1 MGGNPLFRLL
11 SAVYTEKNGKGER
24 TMGIRYKVNQGIT
37 PEELAEVFRS
47 SGIRR
52 PVDDLPRLEQML
64 EKADLLVTAW
74 DGDKVVGVAR
84 ALTDFVY
91 CCYLSDLAV
100 DENYQR
106 QGIGKE
112 LTACIQREI
121 GDAVTLILISA
132 EGAMSYYPRIGL
144 EKCERAFIVPRTR

>member
-1 MGGNPLFRLL
+1 M
-11 SAVYTEKNGKGER
+11 SIVYK
-24 TMGIRYKVNQGIT
+24 INQRIA
-37 PEELAEVFRS
+37 PEQLAEVFQN

-52 PVDDLPRLEQML
+52 PVNDLPRLEQML

-100 DENYQR
+100 DKRYQK

-112 LTACIQREI
+112 LTAFIQREI
-121 GDAVTLILISA
+121 GDEVTLILISA

-144 EKCERAFIVPRTR
+144 EKCERAFIIPRKR

>member
-1 MGGNPLFRLL
+1 
-11 SAVYTEKNGKGER
+11 
-24 TMGIRYKVNQGIT
+24 MGISYKVNQKIT
-37 PEELAEVFRS
+37 PKQLTEVFRN
-47 SGIRR
+47 SGIQR
-52 PVDDLPRLEQML
+52 PVGDLPRLEKML
-64 EKADLLVTAW
+64 EGADLLVTAW
-74 DGDKVVGVAR
+74 DGDKVIGVAR

-100 DENYQR
+100 DEQYQK

-132 EGAMSYYPRIGL
+132 EGAMSYYPHIGL
-144 EKCERAFIVPRTR
+144 EKCERAFYVPRKR

>member
-1 MGGNPLFRLL
+1 
-11 SAVYTEKNGKGER
+11 
-24 TMGIRYKVNQGIT
+24 MGIVYKINQKIT
-37 PEELAEVFRS
+37 PQQLAEVFQS

-52 PVDDLPRLEQML
+52 PIDDLSRLEQML
-64 EKADLLVTAW
+64 ERADLLVTAW

-100 DENYQR
+100 DENYQK

-121 GDAVTLILISA
+121 GDMVTLILISA
-132 EGAMSYYPRIGL
+132 EGAMSYYPHIGL
-144 EKCERAFIVPRTR
+144 EKCERAFYIPRKQ

>member
-1 MGGNPLFRLL
+1 M
-11 SAVYTEKNGKGER
+11 SV
-24 TMGIRYKVNQGIT
+24 IYKVNQRIT
-37 PEELAEVFRS
+37 SEQLAEVFRN

-64 EKADLLVTAW
+64 ERADLLVTAW
-74 DGDKVVGVAR
+74 DGDKVIGVAR

-100 DENYQR
+100 DENYQK

-132 EGAMSYYPRIGL
+132 EGAMSYYSHIGL
-144 EKCERAFIVPRTR
+144 EKCERAFFVPRKR